1 MIEMQLSAKQKKF
14 SPDQWA
20 AALLIAELKPTNW
33 RDWLYKT
40 FPSYVTADF
49 APRHVE
55 LWEWIDGIQKGDR
68 PRPFVALWP
77 RGGAKSTSAELG
89 VVRVGEKGTRRYV
102 WYISSTQDKAD
113 KHVESIA
120 ALLESSGAE
129 RAVGKYGN
137 SKGWRRERI
146 RTANGLTVDAL
157 GLDVGARGAKVE
169 DQRPD
174 MIILDDVDEN
184 EDSIA
189 TTLKKIGI
197 ITKSILPAGSNDC
210 AVLFIQNLI
219 HPESI
224 AARLADGRADFLIDR
239 IVSGPFPA
247 IENLTYRQIDG
258 RFVITSGTAT
268 WEGQNLKV
276 CQQQIDT
283 WGLSA
288 FLQEAQHNVE
298 RTGGLW
304 DHIEFQHVEWD
315 KLPDFVKVSV
325 WVDPAVTSTDHSDS
339 MGISA
344 GGLDSNDYI
353 YGLYFWEDITSP
365 EDALK
370 RAIRKAIEL
379 KSLVVGVETDQ
390 GGDTW
395 MSVYARS
402 LDTVKEELEK
412 ELSEKKYNS
421 IVWPVFRQEKA
432 GAGFGS
438 KAERNARMLADYERG
453 KVKHA
458 IGTHST
464 VEKSLRRFPNKP
476 LDLADSWFWTW
487 NDLRSANAPLPDNQP
502 QQTSKWLDSEEKH
515 VGWTRRY

>member
-1 MIEMQLSAKQKKF
+1 MQSWQIRAR
-14 SPDQWA
+14 
-20 AALLIAELKPTNW
+20 AELERRERTELTCVDALTEW
-33 RDWLYKT
+33 DEWLHAK

-49 APRHVE
+49 ASHQIAF
-55 LWEWIDGIQKGDR
+55 WEWLEVLERGKR

-89 VVRVGEKGTRRYV
+89 AVRVGHEKQTRRYI
-102 WYISSTQDKAD
+102 WYVSSTQDKAD

-120 ALLESSGAE
+120 ALLENIGAD
-129 RAVGKYGN
+129 RAINKYGS
-137 SKGWRRERI
+137 SKGWRRERL
-146 RTANGLTVDAL
+146 RTSRGLTVDAL

-184 EDSIA
+184 EDSIQ

-224 AARLADGRADFLIDR
+224 ASRLSDGRADFMIDR

-247 IENLTYRQIDG
+247 VENLTYEQRDG
-258 RFVITSGTAT
+258 RFVITGGLAT
-268 WEGQNLKV
+268 WAGQNIEI
-276 CQQQIDT
+276 CQGQIDT
-283 WGLSA
+283 WGISA

-304 DHIEFQHVEWD
+304 DHIEWQHVEWRD
-315 KLPDFVKVSV
+315 LPDFERVSL
-325 WVDPAVTSTDHSDS
+325 WVDPAVTSTNESDS

-344 GGLDSNDYI
+344 GGVCNNVV
-353 YGLYFWEDITSP
+353 YGLFFWEDITSP

-370 RAIRKAIEL
+370 RAIMKAVEL
-379 KSLVVGVETDQ
+379 KSMTVGVETDQ

-395 MSVYARS
+395 VSVYHRA
-402 LDTVKEELEK
+402 LDSVKDELK
-412 ELSEKKYNS
+412 QILDEKKYNA
-421 IVWPVFRQEKA
+421 IQWPGFKQAKA

-453 KVKHA
+453 NVKHA
-458 IGTHST
+458 IGTHGLI
-464 VEKSLRRFPNKP
+464 EKSLRRFPNKP

-487 NDLRSANAPLPDNQP
+487 NDLSN
-502 QQTSKWLDSEEKH
+502 SEWLIS
-515 VGWTRRY
+515 